1 MTKIK
6 QQQIIAQSQSVGDY
20 QINWA
25 LIEQQC
31 REAAESVKKIQ
42 QLEKEPE
49 MKKKNGKKKK
59 GY

>member
-1 MTKIK
+1 MTPKHEK
-6 QQQIIAQSQSVGDY
+6 ERAVAESLGDY

-31 REAAESVKKIQ
+31 KEAAIAVKKIQ
-42 QLEKEPE
+42 QLEKEPDV
-49 MKKKNGKKKK
+49 KKKNGKKKK